1 MYTFA
6 TKYFALLKPVHW
18 SSGVNGIWQSLKG
31 KWLSTILNYNAK
43 FKKTSSRS
51 RQVQKN
57 LDLRTMFQPNFEIFL
72 LFPNFLRRSAT
83 PKATFTQNL
92 LYLISSTILLVANQN
107 SQKHSKLPKYF
118 AQDCSFSFR
127 NSLYQSLI
135 NETILILS
143 NPNKRKL
150 RPTLCYLNQIG
161 LDFTLNKLQ
170 FGKSL

>member
-1 MYTFA
+1 
-6 TKYFALLKPVHW
+6 
-18 SSGVNGIWQSLKG
+18 
-31 KWLSTILNYNAK
+31 
-43 FKKTSSRS
+43 
-51 RQVQKN
+51 
-57 LDLRTMFQPNFEIFL
+57 MFQPNFEIFL

-118 AQDCSFSFR
+118 AQDCGFSFR
-127 NSLYQSLI
+127 NSLYYHMYCIIILSIHCKFICLI
-135 NETILILS
+135 NQAILILS
-143 NPNKRKL
+143 NSDKKKL
-150 RPTLCYLNQIG
+150 RRTLYYLNQID